1 MGFIKDINDL
11 NIDSSLPKKERI
23 KSYLEQMENPYVYE
37 DNGTTVRLRFADT
50 NESLTDR
57 ILSVANTMNT
67 IGC

>member
-1 MGFIKDINDL
+1 MGFIKNINDL
-11 NIDSSLPKKERI
+11 IIDPTLPKRERI

-37 DNGTTVRLRFADT
+37 DNGTTVRLRFAGT

-67 IGC
+67 IG

>member
-1 MGFIKDINDL
+1 MGFIKNINDL
-11 NIDSSLPKKERI
+11 IIDPTLPKRERI

-37 DNGTTVRLRFADT
+37 DNGTTVRIRFAET

-67 IGC
+67 IG

>member
-1 MGFIKDINDL
+1 MGFIKNINDL
-11 NIDSSLPKKERI
+11 IIDPTLPKRERI

-37 DNGTTVRLRFADT
+37 DNGTTVRLKFAET

-67 IGC
+67 IG

>member
-1 MGFIKDINDL
+1 MGFIKNINDL
-11 NIDSSLPKKERI
+11 IIDPTLPKRERI

-37 DNGTTVRLRFADT
+37 DNGTTVRLRFAET

-67 IGC
+67 IG

>member
-1 MGFIKDINDL
+1 MGFIK
-11 NIDSSLPKKERI
+11 NIDDLIIDPTLPKRERI

-37 DNGTTVRLRFADT
+37 DNGTTVRIRFAET

-67 IGC
+67 IG

>member
-11 NIDSSLPKKERI
+11 IIDQSLPKKERI

>member
-11 NIDSSLPKKERI
+11 IIDSSLPKKARI
-23 KSYLEQMENPYVYE
+23 KSYLEQMENPYAYE
-37 DNGTTVRLRFADT
+37 DNGTTVRLRFADK

>member
-1 MGFIKDINDL
+1 MGFIK
-11 NIDSSLPKKERI
+11 NIDDLIIDPTLPKRERI

-37 DNGTTVRLRFADT
+37 DNGTTVRLKFAET

-67 IGC
+67 IG